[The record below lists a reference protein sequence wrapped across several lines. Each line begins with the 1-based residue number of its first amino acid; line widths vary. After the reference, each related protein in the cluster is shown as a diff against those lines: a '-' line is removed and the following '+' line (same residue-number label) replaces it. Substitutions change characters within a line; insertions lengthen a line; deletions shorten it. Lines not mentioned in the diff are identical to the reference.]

1 MTVREAIKK
10 YTDCFGWFPYF
21 MYDPTDEQMDKEDP
35 WLTKLV
41 NKAVR
46 TGEEPD
52 NAEWRYPH
60 DVLI

>member
-10 YTDCFGWFPYF
+10 YTDCFGGFPYF
-21 MYDPTDEQMDKEDP
+21 MYAPAEDELDKENP

-52 NAEWRYPH
+52 NTEWGYPE
-60 DVLI
+60 DAKI